1 VLLLGAMATAFLRRS
16 LYVRDFRLA
25 FVLAGLVPVLSVS
38 GLAPTSAS
46 SSIVRWALAM
56 LLFGLLSWTLG
67 MPLSRRSMILA
78 RPGRKQLVLPTI
90 PLVALGALLT
100 ITLVRGDEL
109 QGTVLPWSMLLV
121 SVAMAFRTAAAARES
136 RHLLG
141 LERDQLLASLSHE
154 IRTPLTAV
162 AGFSHVLSTSWDV
175 VEDVERQELIE
186 LIGSEAESLVD
197 IIGDMNAL
205 VRSELDAAS
214 LELERI
220 QGKHLIAEAI
230 KLVFRLDGQLP
241 VRAEVEPY
249 LELVCDR
256 RRMVQVLRA
265 LFENAVRY
273 GDGKILVVA
282 KRTKTGRVIEVHD
295 NGSGVERRH
304 ENTIWKRF
312 ERGEHELNANVPGS
326 GLGLAVVRSIARAHQ
341 GDARYRRSERLGGAC
356 FSIELPYDSDVEHRR
371 PGR

>member
-1 VLLLGAMATAFLRRS
+1 
-16 LYVRDFRLA
+16 
-25 FVLAGLVPVLSVS
+25 
-38 GLAPTSAS
+38 
-46 SSIVRWALAM
+46 
-56 LLFGLLSWTLG
+56 
-67 MPLSRRSMILA
+67 MILA

-100 ITLVRGDEL
+100 ITLVRGGEL

>member
-1 VLLLGAMATAFLRRS
+1 
-16 LYVRDFRLA
+16 
-25 FVLAGLVPVLSVS
+25 
-38 GLAPTSAS
+38 
-46 SSIVRWALAM
+46 
-56 LLFGLLSWTLG
+56 
-67 MPLSRRSMILA
+67 
-78 RPGRKQLVLPTI
+78 
-90 PLVALGALLT
+90 
-100 ITLVRGDEL
+100 
-109 QGTVLPWSMLLV
+109 MLLV

-175 VEDVERQELIE
+175 IEDVERQELIE

-241 VRAEVEPY
+241 VRAVVEPY

-295 NGSGVERRH
+295 NGSGVELYIGIKQKNFIPPLFRD
-304 ENTIWKRF
+304 
-312 ERGEHELNANVPGS
+312 S
-326 GLGLAVVRSIARAHQ
+326 GQIGQAQVGGGTSIYGQTKVRVDNHHTHK
-341 GDARYRRSERLGGAC
+341 D
-356 FSIELPYDSDVEHRR
+356 
-371 PGR
+371 